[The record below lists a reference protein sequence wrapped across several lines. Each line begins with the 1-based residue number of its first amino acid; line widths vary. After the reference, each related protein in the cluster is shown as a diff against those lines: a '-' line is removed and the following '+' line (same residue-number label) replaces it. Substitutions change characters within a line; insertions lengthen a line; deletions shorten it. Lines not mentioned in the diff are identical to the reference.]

1 MIYTCYDMVRDCR
14 DGRSEGWSFFVTQY
28 VPVIQKLVTHYASSR
43 QGDQALV
50 EQILTALR
58 HPESG
63 LFSSVEPGPERTFL
77 AELRQWLV
85 GWLEKSDPQAPPDLE
100 VDLDGLTSALQG
112 FTLVE
117 RQVVW
122 LETMRYESS
131 EAGVMLRMDPHTVEK
146 IRARAGECL
155 RKSLDHWRSSLL
167 GENGGSLRRAVAAAR
182 SPECFPPK
190 AFLDMIDGRTVWRGR
205 EEVERHGT
213 ACWYCIDHFCRLLE
227 VVELLRGLDSL
238 SEQEAAP
245 FRAALGLLPSPKSR
259 WRRWFGQA
267 GS

>member
-28 VPVIQKLVTHYASSR
+28 VPVMRKLLAHYAPLR
-43 QGDQALV
+43 KGDRDPLG
-50 EQILTALR
+50 EILRALR

-63 LFSSVEPGPERTFL
+63 LFSSIEPGPERMFL

-85 GWLEKSDPQAPPDLE
+85 SRLENSDPQPAPDLE
-100 VDLDGLTSALQG
+100 IDLNTLTAALQT

-122 LETMRYESS
+122 LETMRYE
-131 EAGVMLRMDPHTVEK
+131 APGTGVMLRMDPHTVDK
-146 IRARAGECL
+146 IRGRAAECL
-155 RKSLDHWRSSLL
+155 RKSLDNWRRSLL
-167 GENGGSLRRAVAAAR
+167 GENGGRLRRAAAAAR

-190 AFLDMIDGRTVWRGR
+190 AFLDMIDGRTAWRGR

-213 ACWYCIDHFCRLLE
+213 GCWYCVDHFCRLLE
-227 VVELLRGLDSL
+227 VVELLRGVEPLT
-238 SEQEAAP
+238 EQAAEP
-245 FRAALGLLPSPKSR
+245 YRGALGLGPAPKSG

-267 GS
+267 GG